1 MNFWPKCGVALGP
14 FYGRLAGLEVH
25 VYIQLPTTDGTTR
38 KAMKGLLLILLCA
51 ALPAFAADKKAVDV
65 EASRP
70 FAEQAEQVRVD
81 LRSGDKYSE
90 IGTEDRSRVL
100 SALQRIETALQSRPA
115 PGELTPESKMAVFN
129 DQAMVNALL
138 SKAGEESRMICQ
150 RVRAVGS
157 NLSTTQ
163 CMTAAERRRLRES
176 NKDEL
181 TRMQRQTVQRQPGT

>member
-14 FYGRLAGLEVH
+14 FYGWLAAFEVH
-25 VYIQLPTTDGTTR
+25 VYIQLPTIDGTAC
-38 KAMKGLLLILLCA
+38 KVMKGLLLILMCA
-51 ALPAFAADKKAVDV
+51 ALPAFAAGKKAVDV
-65 EASRP
+65 EAQPP
-70 FAEQAEQVRVD
+70 FAEQAEQVRLD
-81 LRSGDKYSE
+81 LRSGEKYSE
-90 IGTEDRSRVL
+90 LGTDDRSRVL

-115 PGELTPESKMAVFN
+115 PAELTPESKMAVFN
-129 DQAMVNALL
+129 DQALVNALL

-163 CMTAAERRRLRES
+163 CMTAAERRRLREN